1 MPADIGRISGIM
13 LKDNLTRDGVDL
25 AFETDLIYLDVNTNK
40 VGIKK
45 SNPDVDLD
53 INGTHRTTNLVST
66 SVTNGNTTFDLSRI
80 TTTLGS
86 LNITA
91 ADRVF
96 ASAIE
101 TAGLNINNNDISTVV
116 SNDNIE
122 LRPNGTGQLRIY
134 NDFNVTGNLHSTG
147 DITLD
152 GNIQFGN
159 NSDDNIDFNADIN
172 SDIIPDQDNFYK
184 LGSSSTKRWN
194 SLYTNLVNGDAITT
208 SSLQTP
214 SGVNYALR
222 PGNIWFVATNGDN
235 ENQGNHENGPF
246 ATVEKALSVATAGD
260 SVFIY
265 PGTYYELFPLVVPVG
280 VTVRGFDL
288 RSVII
293 VPDTA
298 SQSED
303 VFHLNGETTVSNL
316 TIKDFYYDSINDTGY
331 AFRFAPGMT
340 VTTRSPYVQNVSV
353 ITHGTTTTVDDP
365 RGFASGDAGKGA
377 LVDGSAANYL
387 TNEASMLFH
396 SVTFITP
403 GVDALTMTNGVRIE
417 WLNSFTY
424 FADRAMY
431 LTNGT
436 AGQGNQATAQLTVN
450 GISEQTITI
459 GDTVTVNLVGGGT
472 RILEIIGV
480 TYSGSDALIEVR
492 GDFGNI
498 QTYAT
503 APSGISTTYTGV
515 DQVFSWSTSGPGP
528 INQLGGQYA
537 DDNEFNDAIWN
548 DLVPVGATVIVKWYY
563 HPVPVNMGVVTQVD
577 KAFASFLDHFVT
589 VTNPSGFILPNYT
602 SDNLTNH
609 ITEYF
614 TIEYPTIVFSE
625 GQTGLYISDVT
636 PLTGIFG
643 GEVRSIGSANVYGNY
658 GAVADGADTLM
669 YLIQHNFAYIGAGKD
684 VSNDKTLVIQTNET
698 VETNSGKIYYQSQD
712 HTGTFRVGDIFYVDF
727 EQGTVSFDASGLSST
742 GATGLT
748 VTTGSAVTVINKDF
762 ITTGNLKIAG
772 NTIESLTGDVNLLA
786 ASTTTN
792 LTLNVN
798 VAKNL
803 DITGD
808 FGLEGQLTLGNQSV
822 DTVTFAQSLNQNFE
836 PDITETY
843 NLGSATKVWRD
854 IYTSEANIN
863 DIRIRGNVI
872 ETTVS
877 NSDLELRANS
887 AGIVNIK
894 DSAKF
899 DQTLTVNGLTT
910 TQSVN
915 FIGTLNHLGA
925 VVLLGDKTVDG
936 YMSVTGTFTVGS
948 NAYFD
953 NINIVNNKLF
963 TTDSNS
969 NLEISA
975 AGTGI
980 ITVPTK
986 NVSLGQSLT
995 VTGDISTTNVNT
1007 TNRVTAEEFYNN
1019 DILIKDNYITTT
1031 VGNNNLELRG
1041 NSGGGVFL
1049 ETTKFTSNVI
1059 SSVDDIIIQPST
1071 GKNLKFNTTA
1081 AVVLPK
1087 GTTIDRPTFQQ
1098 GDIRFNTG
1106 TAIFEGFG
1114 AAFGGVY
1121 SLDRQT
1127 SVIAGSTENL
1137 NFTANN
1143 ILTMDITTA
1152 RVRMN
1157 GLLVDN
1163 TLFDNNSVITTNNDL
1178 TFAPNGTGLNRI
1190 ENLTFDAE
1198 NIQNDLNSVI
1208 TVAGTGIGYVKL
1220 QGTTAFVIPY
1230 GDNSERPPSPEI
1242 GATRYNV
1249 EEGYIEVYDGVT
1261 WNNSA
1266 GVGDTVTAQ
1275 YMEDT
1280 SYLWNLILG

>member
-25 AFETDLIYLDVNTNK
+25 AFETDLIYLDVNTNR

-53 INGTHRTTNLVST
+53 VNGTQRTTNLISN
-66 SVTNGNTTFDLSRI
+66 SVANGNITVDLSRI
-80 TTTLGS
+80 ATALGS

-91 ADRVF
+91 ADRV
-96 ASAIE
+96 SAPTIE

-116 SNDNIE
+116 SNDDIE

-134 NDFNVTGNLHSTG
+134 NNFNVTGNLHSTG

-159 NSDDNIDFNADIN
+159 NPDDNIDFNADVN
-172 SDIIPDQDNFYK
+172 SNIIPDQDNFYK
-184 LGSSSTKRWN
+184 LGTSSTKRWN
-194 SLYTNLVNGDAITT
+194 SLYTNLVNGNSLTT

-222 PGNIWFVATNGDN
+222 PGNVWFVATNGDN
-235 ENQGNHENGPF
+235 VNQGNHENGPF
-246 ATVEKALSVATAGD
+246 ATIEKALSVATSGD

-353 ITHGTTTTVDDP
+353 ITHGTTTTVEDP

-403 GVDALTMTNGVRIE
+403 GVDALTMTNGVRVE

-424 FADRAMY
+424 FANRAMY
-431 LTNGT
+431 AT
-436 AGQGNQATAQLTVN
+436 QGL
-450 GISEQTITI
+450 GRITQ
-459 GDTVTVNLVGGGT
+459 D
-472 RILEIIGV
+472 
-480 TYSGSDALIEVR
+480 GSTLA
-492 GDFGNI
+492 
-498 QTYAT
+498 Y
-503 APSGISTTYTGV
+503 
-515 DQVFSWSTSGPGP
+515 
-528 INQLGGQYA
+528 
-537 DDNEFNDAIWN
+537 
-548 DLVPVGATVIVKWYY
+548 GA
-563 HPVPVNMGVVTQVD
+563 
-577 KAFASFLDHFVT
+577 
-589 VTNPSGFILPNYT
+589 
-602 SDNLTNH
+602 
-609 ITEYF
+609 
-614 TIEYPTIVFSE
+614 
-625 GQTGLYISDVT
+625 
-636 PLTGIFG
+636 
-643 GEVRSIGSANVYGNY
+643 EVRSIGSANVYGNY
-658 GAVADGADTLM
+658 GAVADGANTLM
-669 YLIQHNFAYIGAGKD
+669 YLIQHNFAYIGVGKD
-684 VSNDKTLVIQTNET
+684 VTNDKTLVIQTNET
-698 VETNSGKIYYQSQD
+698 VELNSGKIYYQSQD

-727 EQGTVSFDASGLSST
+727 EQGTVSFDASGLAST

-772 NTIESLTGDVNLLA
+772 NTVESLTGNVNLLA
-786 ASTTTN
+786 ASATTN

-798 VAKNL
+798 IAKNL

-808 FGLEGQLTLGNQSV
+808 FSLEGQLTLGNQPV

-854 IYTSEANIN
+854 VYASEANIN
-863 DIRIRGNVI
+863 EVRIRGNVI

-899 DQTLTVNGLTT
+899 DQTLAVAGLTT
-910 TQSVN
+910 LQSAN
-915 FIGTLNHLGA
+915 FIGTLNQLGNI
-925 VVLLGDKTVDG
+925 VLAGDKTVTG
-936 YMSVTGTFTVGS
+936 FSSHTGTLTVGS
-948 NAYFD
+948 SAFFD
-953 NINIVNNKLF
+953 NINIVNNRLF

-969 NLEISA
+969 DLEISA

-986 NVSLGQSLT
+986 NVSLSQNLT
-995 VTGDISTTNVNT
+995 VTKDISTTNVNT
-1007 TNRVTAEEFYNN
+1007 TNIVVAEEFYDN

-1059 SSVDDIIIQPST
+1059 SNVDDIIIQPNT

-1081 AVVLPK
+1081 ALIVPK
-1087 GTTIDRPTFQQ
+1087 GTTANRPIPTP
-1098 GDIRFNTG
+1098 GDVRFNTVTG
-1106 TAIFEGFG
+1106 IFEGFG

-1127 SVIAGSTENL
+1127 SVTAGSSEEL
-1137 NFTANN
+1137 NFRADNV
-1143 ILTMDITTA
+1143 LTMDITGA
-1152 RVRMN
+1152 RLRTN

-1163 TLFDNNSVITTNNDL
+1163 TLFDTNTVITTNNNL
-1178 TFAPNGTGLNRI
+1178 TFLPNGTGLNRI
-1190 ENLTFDAE
+1190 ENITFNGGD
-1198 NIQNDLNSVI
+1198 IQNDLNSAMVL
-1208 TVAGTGIGYVKL
+1208 VSTGQGYVRIV
-1220 QGTTAFVIPY
+1220 GTDGIDIPY
-1230 GDNSERPPSPEI
+1230 GNNSQRPLSPEV
-1242 GATRYNV
+1242 GTTRFNI
-1249 EEGYIEVYDGVT
+1249 EEGYIEVFDGTT

-1275 YMEDT
+1275 YMEET

>member
-25 AFETDLIYLDVNTNK
+25 AFETDLIYLDVNTNR

-53 INGTHRTTNLVST
+53 VNGTQRTTNLISN
-66 SVTNGNTTFDLSRI
+66 SVANGNITVDLSRI
-80 TTTLGS
+80 ATALGS

-91 ADRVF
+91 ADRV
-96 ASAIE
+96 SAPTIE

-116 SNDNIE
+116 SNDDIE

-134 NDFNVTGNLHSTG
+134 NNFNVTGNLHSTG

-159 NSDDNIDFNADIN
+159 NPDDNIDFNADVN
-172 SDIIPDQDNFYK
+172 SNIIPDQDNFYK
-184 LGSSSTKRWN
+184 LGTSSTKRWN
-194 SLYTNLVNGDAITT
+194 SLYTNLVNGNSLTT

-222 PGNIWFVATNGDN
+222 PGNVWFVATNGDN
-235 ENQGNHENGPF
+235 VNQGNHENGPF
-246 ATVEKALSVATAGD
+246 ATIEKALSVATSGD

-353 ITHGTTTTVDDP
+353 ITHGTTTTVEDP

-403 GVDALTMTNGVRIE
+403 GVDALTMTNGVRVE

-424 FADRAMY
+424 FANRAMY
-431 LTNGT
+431 AT
-436 AGQGNQATAQLTVN
+436 QGL
-450 GISEQTITI
+450 GRITQ
-459 GDTVTVNLVGGGT
+459 D
-472 RILEIIGV
+472 
-480 TYSGSDALIEVR
+480 GSTLA
-492 GDFGNI
+492 
-498 QTYAT
+498 Y
-503 APSGISTTYTGV
+503 
-515 DQVFSWSTSGPGP
+515 
-528 INQLGGQYA
+528 
-537 DDNEFNDAIWN
+537 
-548 DLVPVGATVIVKWYY
+548 GA
-563 HPVPVNMGVVTQVD
+563 
-577 KAFASFLDHFVT
+577 
-589 VTNPSGFILPNYT
+589 
-602 SDNLTNH
+602 
-609 ITEYF
+609 
-614 TIEYPTIVFSE
+614 
-625 GQTGLYISDVT
+625 
-636 PLTGIFG
+636 
-643 GEVRSIGSANVYGNY
+643 EVRSIGSANVYGNY
-658 GAVADGADTLM
+658 GAVADGANTLM
-669 YLIQHNFAYIGAGKD
+669 YLIQHNFAYIGVGKD
-684 VSNDKTLVIQTNET
+684 ATNYKTLVIQTNET
-698 VETNSGKIYYQSQD
+698 VELNSGKIYYQSQD

-727 EQGTVSFDASGLSST
+727 EQGTVSFDASGLAST

-772 NTIESLTGDVNLLA
+772 NTVESLTGNVNLLA
-786 ASTTTN
+786 ASATTN

-798 VAKNL
+798 IAKNL

-808 FGLEGQLTLGNQSV
+808 FSLEGQLTLGNQPV

-854 IYTSEANIN
+854 VYASEANIN
-863 DIRIRGNVI
+863 EVRIRGNVI

-899 DQTLTVNGLTT
+899 DQTLAVAGLTT
-910 TQSVN
+910 LQSAN
-915 FIGTLNHLGA
+915 FIGTLNQLGNI
-925 VVLLGDKTVDG
+925 VLAGDKTVTG
-936 YMSVTGTFTVGS
+936 FSSHTGTLTVGS
-948 NAYFD
+948 SAFFD
-953 NINIVNNKLF
+953 NINIVNNRLF

-969 NLEISA
+969 DLEISA

-986 NVSLGQSLT
+986 NVSLSQNLT
-995 VTGDISTTNVNT
+995 VTKDISTTNVNT
-1007 TNRVTAEEFYNN
+1007 TNIVVAEEFYDN

-1059 SSVDDIIIQPST
+1059 SNVDDIIIQPNT

-1081 AVVLPK
+1081 ALIVPK
-1087 GTTIDRPTFQQ
+1087 GTTANRPIPTP
-1098 GDIRFNTG
+1098 GDVRFNTVTG
-1106 TAIFEGFG
+1106 IFEGFG

-1127 SVIAGSTENL
+1127 SVTAGSSEEL
-1137 NFTANN
+1137 NFRADNV
-1143 ILTMDITTA
+1143 LTMDITGA
-1152 RVRMN
+1152 RLRTN

-1163 TLFDNNSVITTNNDL
+1163 TLFDTNTVITTNNNL
-1178 TFAPNGTGLNRI
+1178 TFLPNGTGLNRI
-1190 ENLTFDAE
+1190 ENITFNGGD
-1198 NIQNDLNSVI
+1198 IQNDLNSAMVL
-1208 TVAGTGIGYVKL
+1208 VSTGQGYVRIV
-1220 QGTTAFVIPY
+1220 GTDGIDIPY
-1230 GDNSERPPSPEI
+1230 GNNSQRPLSPEV
-1242 GATRYNV
+1242 GTTRFNI
-1249 EEGYIEVYDGVT
+1249 EEGYIEVFDGTT

-1275 YMEDT
+1275 YMEET